1 MKLMLTILL
10 LTITFEVFAPTD
22 KTIILAEGERLAPY
36 ESIWRAVCLVESSG
50 NRLAHNIKEDAVGIA
65 QIRPIRIKDFNRRT
79 GKHYK
84 HSEMYDTTKAKE
96 VFLYYFNIYDIDKSI
111 RKWNGSGVKS
121 YEYLAKVKKLIKQ

>member
-22 KTIILAEGERLAPY
+22 KTIILTEGERLAPY

-50 NRLAHNIKEDAVGIA
+50 NRFAHNVKEDAVGIA

-96 VFLYYFNIYDIDKSI
+96 VFIYYFNIYDIDKSI
-111 RKWNGSGVKS
+111 RLWNGSGVKS
-121 YEYLAKVKKLIKQ
+121 YEYLAKVKKHLKQ